1 MSPAP
6 TVHLTGL
13 STVLPAHVLPQTEVV
28 ARARALLSPRYPQF
42 ERMVPAFTNAGIDT
56 RASVVPLD

>member
-28 ARARALLSPRYPQF
+28 ARARAVVAALSA
-42 ERMVPAFTNAGIDT
+42 V
-56 RASVVPLD
+56 